1 MTREQWAKRRNK
13 TSKGYMCQDDVWKW
27 EDVERIE
34 GPYIKYENSHCMTLI
49 LHFKSEKKI
58 FVEELDTVY
67 EEVPGLFFGKR
78 EKLITGS
85 EYFDNEE
92 YHNEKF
98 KNAEDNFKRLK
109 NAYVEY
115 IRSL

>member
-1 MTREQWAKRRNK
+1 MTREQWVKRRNK
-13 TSKGYMCQDDVWKW
+13 TSNGYMCQSDVWKW

-34 GPYIKYENSHCMTLI
+34 GPYIKYVNSHRMTLT
-49 LHFKSEKKI
+49 LHFKTGKKVFSEN
-58 FVEELDTVY
+58 LDTVY

-78 EKLITGS
+78 KKLISGT
-85 EYFDNEE
+85 EYLDNEE

-98 KNAEDNFKRLK
+98 KTAEENFKK
-109 NAYVEY
+109 IKEAYIKY